1 MVEKTKNGAEK
12 KGTPL
17 YVKIFIALFAGIAFG
32 YVLNFMGGVEN
43 EIINGYV
50 LPFFQFIGDLFIKL
64 IKMIV
69 VPLVFFC
76 IIDAALSLGDI
87 KKLRSIGVK
96 TIIWFLATGGI
107 SATIGLILAN
117 IIKPGRGLQL
127 GTAET
132 AMEVKELPGI
142 YQTLLDL
149 IPSNPFQALTS
160 GEMMQI
166 IVFSLFLGF
175 AIISI
180 GKEAQQLCDIIS
192 LCSRTMFK
200 VIDMILGIIPYGV
213 FSLMTVA
220 LAKYGVAIFGPVLK
234 FILTD
239 YLACIIMS
247 TVGYGIFLTVIGKV
261 NPMKFWRKAFEPWM
275 IAFSTC
281 TSSAA
286 LPVSM
291 EVAPKKMGVP
301 RDIASFVLPL
311 GCTAQMNGTCA
322 YFGIVV
328 LFAAQLYGVELS
340 IQQQIMLVVQ
350 ATFLSVGCAATP
362 QIGLVISLTLM
373 TQMGLPLD
381 AYALVAGIYRII
393 DQIHTSTNSVGDLVA
408 SVCISEMQGELNHD
422 ICSVLDRADEVW
434 GAEGVVDNQWDVVA
448 MSNLCQ
454 FIDIGYI

>member
-12 KGTPL
+12 KETPL

-32 YVLNFMGGVEN
+32 YVLNFMGGVET

-239 YLACIIMS
+239 YLACITMS
-247 TVGYGIFLTVIGKV
+247 IVGYSIFLSVIGKV

-408 SVCISEMQGELNHD
+408 SVCISQMEGELDHE
-422 ICSVLDRADEVW
+422 IF
-434 GAEGVVDNQWDVVA
+434 NQEEA
-448 MSNLCQ
+448 KKAA
-454 FIDIGYI
+454 

>member
-12 KGTPL
+12 KETPL

-64 IKMIV
+64 INMIV

-247 TVGYGIFLTVIGKV
+247 TVGYSIFLIVIGKV

-408 SVCISEMQGELNHD
+408 SVCISQMEGELDHE
-422 ICSVLDRADEVW
+422 IF
-434 GAEGVVDNQWDVVA
+434 NQEEA
-448 MSNLCQ
+448 KKAA
-454 FIDIGYI
+454 

>member
-12 KGTPL
+12 KETPL

-117 IIKPGRGLQL
+117 IIKPGHGLQL

-180 GKEAQQLCDIIS
+180 GKEAQPLCDIIS

-239 YLACIIMS
+239 YLACITMS
-247 TVGYGIFLTVIGKV
+247 IVGYSIFLSVIGKV

-422 ICSVLDRADEVW
+422 VF
-434 GAEGVVDNQWDVVA
+434 NQVEQKKA
-448 MSNLCQ
+448 A
-454 FIDIGYI
+454 

>member
-12 KGTPL
+12 KETPL

-132 AMEVKELPGI
+132 AMEVKELPGS

-247 TVGYGIFLTVIGKV
+247 TVGYSIFLIVIGKV

-408 SVCISEMQGELNHD
+408 SVCISQMEGELDHEIFNQGE
-422 ICSVLDRADEVW
+422 AKK
-434 GAEGVVDNQWDVVA
+434 AA
-448 MSNLCQ
+448 
-454 FIDIGYI
+454 

>member
-1 MVEKTKNGAEK
+1 M
-12 KGTPL
+12 

-239 YLACIIMS
+239 YLACITMS
-247 TVGYGIFLTVIGKV
+247 IVGYSIFLSVIGKV

-408 SVCISEMQGELNHD
+408 SVCISQMEGELDHD
-422 ICSVLDRADEVW
+422 IF
-434 GAEGVVDNQWDVVA
+434 NQEEA
-448 MSNLCQ
+448 KKAA
-454 FIDIGYI
+454 

>member
-328 LFAAQLYGVELS
+328 LFGRTAVRRRVKYSAADYAGCTGNILKRWLCSNSADWSGYQLNPDDADGTSAGCIRTGSWNLS
-340 IQQQIMLVVQ
+340 YYRPD
-350 ATFLSVGCAATP
+350 SH
-362 QIGLVISLTLM
+362 
-373 TQMGLPLD
+373 
-381 AYALVAGIYRII
+381 IY
-393 DQIHTSTNSVGDLVA
+393 
-408 SVCISEMQGELNHD
+408 
-422 ICSVLDRADEVW
+422 
-434 GAEGVVDNQWDVVA
+434 
-448 MSNLCQ
+448 
-454 FIDIGYI
+454 

>member
-87 KKLRSIGVK
+87 KKLRSIGIK
-96 TIIWFLATGGI
+96 TIIWFLATGAI

-247 TVGYGIFLTVIGKV
+247 TVGYSIFLIVIGKV

-408 SVCISEMQGELNHD
+408 SVCISQMEGELDHEIFNQGE
-422 ICSVLDRADEVW
+422 AKK
-434 GAEGVVDNQWDVVA
+434 AA
-448 MSNLCQ
+448 
-454 FIDIGYI
+454 

>member
-247 TVGYGIFLTVIGKV
+247 TVGYGIFLSVIGKV

-408 SVCISEMQGELNHD
+408 SVCISQMEGELDH
-422 ICSVLDRADEVW
+422 EVF
-434 GAEGVVDNQWDVVA
+434 NQEEVKKA
-448 MSNLCQ
+448 A
-454 FIDIGYI
+454 

>member
-87 KKLRSIGVK
+87 KKLRSIGIK
-96 TIIWFLATGGI
+96 TIIWFLATGAI

-281 TSSAA
+281 TSSTA

-408 SVCISEMQGELNHD
+408 SVCISQMEGEL
-422 ICSVLDRADEVW
+422 DREIF
-434 GAEGVVDNQWDVVA
+434 NQEEA
-448 MSNLCQ
+448 KKAA
-454 FIDIGYI
+454 

>member
-1 MVEKTKNGAEK
+1 
-12 KGTPL
+12 
-17 YVKIFIALFAGIAFG
+17 
-32 YVLNFMGGVEN
+32 
-43 EIINGYV
+43 
-50 LPFFQFIGDLFIKL
+50 
-64 IKMIV
+64 
-69 VPLVFFC
+69 
-76 IIDAALSLGDI
+76 
-87 KKLRSIGVK
+87 
-96 TIIWFLATGGI
+96 
-107 SATIGLILAN
+107 
-117 IIKPGRGLQL
+117 
-127 GTAET
+127 
-132 AMEVKELPGI
+132 
-142 YQTLLDL
+142 
-149 IPSNPFQALTS
+149 
-160 GEMMQI
+160 
-166 IVFSLFLGF
+166 
-175 AIISI
+175 
-180 GKEAQQLCDIIS
+180 
-192 LCSRTMFK
+192 
-200 VIDMILGIIPYGV
+200 
-213 FSLMTVA
+213 
-220 LAKYGVAIFGPVLK
+220 
-234 FILTD
+234 
-239 YLACIIMS
+239 MS

-408 SVCISEMQGELNHD
+408 SVCISQMEGELDHE
-422 ICSVLDRADEVW
+422 IF
-434 GAEGVVDNQWDVVA
+434 NQEEA
-448 MSNLCQ
+448 KKAA
-454 FIDIGYI
+454 

>member
-12 KGTPL
+12 KETPL

-117 IIKPGRGLQL
+117 IIKPGHGLQL

-247 TVGYGIFLTVIGKV
+247 TVGYSIFLSVIGKV

-408 SVCISEMQGELNHD
+408 SVCISQMEGELDHEIFNQGE
-422 ICSVLDRADEVW
+422 AKK
-434 GAEGVVDNQWDVVA
+434 AA
-448 MSNLCQ
+448 
-454 FIDIGYI
+454 

>member
-43 EIINGYV
+43 EIISGYV

-87 KKLRSIGVK
+87 KKLRSIGIK
-96 TIIWFLATGGI
+96 TIIWFLATGAI

-408 SVCISEMQGELNHD
+408 SVCISQMEGELDHE
-422 ICSVLDRADEVW
+422 IF
-434 GAEGVVDNQWDVVA
+434 NQEEA
-448 MSNLCQ
+448 KKAA
-454 FIDIGYI
+454 

>member
-87 KKLRSIGVK
+87 KKLRSTGVK

-422 ICSVLDRADEVW
+422 VF
-434 GAEGVVDNQWDVVA
+434 NQVEQKKA
-448 MSNLCQ
+448 A
-454 FIDIGYI
+454 

>member
-1 MVEKTKNGAEK
+1 MYYMVEKTKNGAEK

-87 KKLRSIGVK
+87 KKLRSIGIK
-96 TIIWFLATGGI
+96 TIIWFLATGAI

-408 SVCISEMQGELNHD
+408 SVCISQMEGELDHE
-422 ICSVLDRADEVW
+422 IF
-434 GAEGVVDNQWDVVA
+434 NQEEA
-448 MSNLCQ
+448 KKAA
-454 FIDIGYI
+454 

>member
-1 MVEKTKNGAEK
+1 MAEKTKNGTEK
-12 KGTPL
+12 KETPL

-247 TVGYGIFLTVIGKV
+247 TVGYSIFLIVIGKV

-408 SVCISEMQGELNHD
+408 SVCISQMEGELDHEIFNQGE
-422 ICSVLDRADEVW
+422 AKK
-434 GAEGVVDNQWDVVA
+434 AA
-448 MSNLCQ
+448 
-454 FIDIGYI
+454 

>member
-12 KGTPL
+12 KETPL

-239 YLACIIMS
+239 YLACITMS
-247 TVGYGIFLTVIGKV
+247 IVGYSIFLSVIGKV

-301 RDIASFVLPL
+301 RDIASFVLTL

-408 SVCISEMQGELNHD
+408 SVCISQMEGELDHD
-422 ICSVLDRADEVW
+422 IF
-434 GAEGVVDNQWDVVA
+434 NQEEA
-448 MSNLCQ
+448 KKAA
-454 FIDIGYI
+454 

>member
-87 KKLRSIGVK
+87 KKLRSIGIK
-96 TIIWFLATGGI
+96 TIIWFLATGAI

-239 YLACIIMS
+239 YLVCIIMS

-408 SVCISEMQGELNHD
+408 SVCISQMEGELDHE
-422 ICSVLDRADEVW
+422 IF
-434 GAEGVVDNQWDVVA
+434 NQEEA
-448 MSNLCQ
+448 KKAA
-454 FIDIGYI
+454 

>member
-1 MVEKTKNGAEK
+1 MRSEKQETENHYIRGYYNMAGKTKNGAEK
-12 KGTPL
+12 KETPL

-50 LPFFQFIGDLFIKL
+50 LPFFQFVGDLFIKL

-408 SVCISEMQGELNHD
+408 SVCISQMEGELDHE
-422 ICSVLDRADEVW
+422 IF
-434 GAEGVVDNQWDVVA
+434 NQEEA
-448 MSNLCQ
+448 KKAA
-454 FIDIGYI
+454 

>member
-87 KKLRSIGVK
+87 KKLRSIGIK
-96 TIIWFLATGGI
+96 TIIWFLATGAI

-220 LAKYGVAIFGPVLK
+220 LAKYGVVIFGPVLK

-408 SVCISEMQGELNHD
+408 SVCISQMEGELDHE
-422 ICSVLDRADEVW
+422 IF
-434 GAEGVVDNQWDVVA
+434 NQEEA
-448 MSNLCQ
+448 KKAA
-454 FIDIGYI
+454 

>member
-12 KGTPL
+12 KETPL

-76 IIDAALSLGDI
+76 IIDAALSLGYI

-247 TVGYGIFLTVIGKV
+247 TVGYSIFLIVIGKV

-408 SVCISEMQGELNHD
+408 SVCISQMEGELDHE
-422 ICSVLDRADEVW
+422 IF
-434 GAEGVVDNQWDVVA
+434 NQEEA
-448 MSNLCQ
+448 KKAA
-454 FIDIGYI
+454 

>member
-87 KKLRSIGVK
+87 KKLRSIGIK
-96 TIIWFLATGGI
+96 TIIWFLATGAI

-247 TVGYGIFLTVIGKV
+247 TVGYSIFLIVIGKV

-393 DQIHTSTNSVGDLVA
+393 DQIHTSTNSVGDLVT
-408 SVCISEMQGELNHD
+408 SVCISQMEGELDHEIFNQGE
-422 ICSVLDRADEVW
+422 AKK
-434 GAEGVVDNQWDVVA
+434 AA
-448 MSNLCQ
+448 
-454 FIDIGYI
+454 

>member
-87 KKLRSIGVK
+87 KKLRSIGIK
-96 TIIWFLATGGI
+96 TIIWFLATGAI

-117 IIKPGRGLQL
+117 IIKPGHGLQL

-408 SVCISEMQGELNHD
+408 SVCISQMEGELDHE
-422 ICSVLDRADEVW
+422 IF
-434 GAEGVVDNQWDVVA
+434 NQEEA
-448 MSNLCQ
+448 KKAA
-454 FIDIGYI
+454 

>member
-311 GCTAQMNGTCA
+311 GCTAQMSGTCA

-408 SVCISEMQGELNHD
+408 SVCISQMEGELDHE
-422 ICSVLDRADEVW
+422 IF
-434 GAEGVVDNQWDVVA
+434 NQEEA
-448 MSNLCQ
+448 KKAA
-454 FIDIGYI
+454 

>member
-166 IVFSLFLGF
+166 IVFSLFIGCD
-175 AIISI
+175 IIII

-408 SVCISEMQGELNHD
+408 SVCISQMEGELDHE
-422 ICSVLDRADEVW
+422 IF
-434 GAEGVVDNQWDVVA
+434 NQEEA
-448 MSNLCQ
+448 KKAA
-454 FIDIGYI
+454 

>member
-87 KKLRSIGVK
+87 KKLRSIGIK
-96 TIIWFLATGGI
+96 TIIWFLATGAI

-350 ATFLSVGCAATP
+350 ATFLSDGCAATP

-408 SVCISEMQGELNHD
+408 SVCISQMEGEL
-422 ICSVLDRADEVW
+422 DREIF
-434 GAEGVVDNQWDVVA
+434 NQEEA
-448 MSNLCQ
+448 KKAA
-454 FIDIGYI
+454 

>member
-247 TVGYGIFLTVIGKV
+247 TVGYSIFLIVIGKV

-408 SVCISEMQGELNHD
+408 SVCISQMEGELDHEIFNQGEAKKAA
-422 ICSVLDRADEVW
+422 SVLER
-434 GAEGVVDNQWDVVA
+434 
-448 MSNLCQ
+448 
-454 FIDIGYI
+454 DIPDSYEM

>member
-1 MVEKTKNGAEK
+1 MVENTKNGAEK
-12 KGTPL
+12 KETPL

-239 YLACIIMS
+239 YLACITMS
-247 TVGYGIFLTVIGKV
+247 IVGYSIFLSVIGKV

-408 SVCISEMQGELNHD
+408 SVCISQMEGELDHE
-422 ICSVLDRADEVW
+422 IF
-434 GAEGVVDNQWDVVA
+434 NQEEA
-448 MSNLCQ
+448 KKAA
-454 FIDIGYI
+454 

>member
-393 DQIHTSTNSVGDLVA
+393 DQIHKSSNSVGDLVA
-408 SVCISEMQGELNHD
+408 SVCISQMEGELDHE
-422 ICSVLDRADEVW
+422 IF
-434 GAEGVVDNQWDVVA
+434 NQEEA
-448 MSNLCQ
+448 KKAA
-454 FIDIGYI
+454 

>member
-247 TVGYGIFLTVIGKV
+247 TVGFGIFLTVIGKV

-408 SVCISEMQGELNHD
+408 SVCISQMEGELDH
-422 ICSVLDRADEVW
+422 EVF
-434 GAEGVVDNQWDVVA
+434 NQEEVKKA
-448 MSNLCQ
+448 A
-454 FIDIGYI
+454 

>member
-87 KKLRSIGVK
+87 KKLRSIGIK

-408 SVCISEMQGELNHD
+408 SVCISQMEGELDHEIFNQGE
-422 ICSVLDRADEVW
+422 AKK
-434 GAEGVVDNQWDVVA
+434 AA
-448 MSNLCQ
+448 
-454 FIDIGYI
+454 

>member
-12 KGTPL
+12 KETPL

-127 GTAET
+127 GMAET

-247 TVGYGIFLTVIGKV
+247 TVGYSIFLIVIGKV

-422 ICSVLDRADEVW
+422 VF
-434 GAEGVVDNQWDVVA
+434 NQVEQKKA
-448 MSNLCQ
+448 A
-454 FIDIGYI
+454 

>member
-301 RDIASFVLPL
+301 RDIASLVLPL

-408 SVCISEMQGELNHD
+408 SVCISQMEGELDHE
-422 ICSVLDRADEVW
+422 IF
-434 GAEGVVDNQWDVVA
+434 NQEEA
-448 MSNLCQ
+448 KKAA
-454 FIDIGYI
+454 

>member
-12 KGTPL
+12 KETPL

-247 TVGYGIFLTVIGKV
+247 TVGYSIFLIVIGKV

-301 RDIASFVLPL
+301 RDIASFVLRL

-408 SVCISEMQGELNHD
+408 SVCISQMEGELDHEIFNQGE
-422 ICSVLDRADEVW
+422 AKK
-434 GAEGVVDNQWDVVA
+434 AA
-448 MSNLCQ
+448 
-454 FIDIGYI
+454 

>member
-12 KGTPL
+12 KETPL

-239 YLACIIMS
+239 YLACITMS
-247 TVGYGIFLTVIGKV
+247 IVGYSIFLSVIGKV

-350 ATFLSVGCAATP
+350 AIFLSVGCAATP

-408 SVCISEMQGELNHD
+408 SVCISQMEGELDHE
-422 ICSVLDRADEVW
+422 IF
-434 GAEGVVDNQWDVVA
+434 NQEEA
-448 MSNLCQ
+448 KKAA
-454 FIDIGYI
+454 